1 MTIKE
6 LREKEKLS
14 QAKLA
19 KALGVSPSLI
29 GAIETGKKN
38 VSDKLADK
46 VKEVYNVTLVGSEPA
61 EIAANAAVTQSMEEA
76 VKQAVEAHEK
86 VEASVEKTADAV
98 ETAVKKAA
106 PKAKKAV
113 KDTAKAAKAT
123 VKKTAAKAK
132 SGSKQAHAKVV
143 EKKADVPATVFIQ
156 SPLGGEITSAEI
168 LAKVGSDV
176 DRVYVRVDQNK
187 AYWVKGEE
195 SGSVDLW

>member
-1 MTIKE
+1 MTVKE

-19 KALGVSPSLI
+19 SALGVSPSLI

-38 VSDKLADK
+38 VSEKLADK
-46 VKEVYNVTLVGSEPA
+46 VKDVYGVTLVESEPA
-61 EIAANAAVTQSMEEA
+61 EIAANAAVTQTMEEA
-76 VKQAVEAHEK
+76 VQQAVEAHEE
-86 VEASVEKTADAV
+86 VEA
-98 ETAVKKAA
+98 AVKKAA

-113 KDTAKAAKAT
+113 KNAANAAKTTVTKAAE
-123 VKKTAAKAK
+123 KAK
-132 SGSKQAHAKVV
+132 SGSKKAATKVT
-143 EKKADVPATVFIQ
+143 EKKASIPTTVFIQ

-195 SGSVDLW
+195 TGSVDLW

>member
-195 SGSVDLW
+195 TGSVDLW

>member
-19 KALGVSPSLI
+19 NALGVSPSLI

-168 LAKVGSDV
+168 LAKVGTDV

-195 SGSVDLW
+195 TGSVDLW

>member
-14 QAKLA
+14 QSKLA
-19 KALGVSPSLI
+19 SALGVSPSLI

-38 VSDKLADK
+38 VSEKLADK
-46 VKEVYNVTLVGSEPA
+46 VKDVYGVTLVESEPA
-61 EIAANAAVTQSMEEA
+61 EIAANAAVTQTMEEA
-76 VKQAVEAHEK
+76 VQQAVEAHEK
-86 VEASVEKTADAV
+86 VEA
-98 ETAVKKAA
+98 AVKKAA

-113 KDTAKAAKAT
+113 KDTAKAT
-123 VKKTAAKAK
+123 VKKTAKIAKT
-132 SGSKQAHAKVV
+132 GSKKAPAKIKDNKV
-143 EKKADVPATVFIQ
+143 AVPTTVFIQ

-168 LAKVGSDV
+168 LAKVGTDV

-195 SGSVDLW
+195 TGSVDLW

>member
-168 LAKVGSDV
+168 LAKVGTDV

-195 SGSVDLW
+195 TGSVDLW

>member
-132 SGSKQAHAKVV
+132 SGAKQAHAQVV
-143 EKKADVPATVFIQ
+143 EKKTDVPAPVFIQ

-168 LAKVGSDV
+168 LTKVGTDV

-195 SGSVDLW
+195 TGSVDLW

>member
-168 LAKVGSDV
+168 LAKVGTDV

-195 SGSVDLW
+195 TGSVALW